1 MNGLIPTNQLKTIKD
16 VYHDYKTDPNKLP
29 RFKNTLK
36 NVVYSDPTSNKVFL
50 KLFVFSDKFT
60 KDRWRAD
67 RNEIENNLR
76 YSLGHPLAVAADSK
90 YLFAHPGSTKLGY
103 SQNENIQKPFI
114 IGKDIGF
121 VEEPKGSSN
130 YFSIYEIIDKTAS
143 EFLKEISGD
152 ETIPIPFF
160 SSPQIVYKN
169 TEDDSN
175 IKRFKIQHNILTD
188 NPQFGEKDAI
198 AKDLCIGNDMEC
210 LPILQ
215 RQASSNNFDSIL
227 LDTDGQCDFCLVGRL
242 TQIFENNLKTV
253 QHSSNHFKSDPN
265 YMSEPNTQQTND
277 NNNNNQQQQGQNQTD
292 SSQNQNLGQPIKTN
306 NNNPNNLDTKIEE
319 TKTGYK
325 LDIDTLNNLIKKN
338 IDEFMTKKND
348 NINEQTK
355 QTKNEETSPST
366 KTEQGVD
373 EATRKRLEEVENN
386 NKELTKQ
393 VQEYQK
399 RFYRDDVA
407 NVLLEYYKTQKA
419 FVNDKGE
426 LDESRFGKALEYWT
440 NTGKDTKT
448 IQEEI
453 EISNL
458 MFSHQLPKKKEK
470 EAEITKKASSKD
482 FEGTETDTQVYN
494 VPETQKE
501 ESQAIESDDKPY
513 WDRSIATNSI

>member
-1 MNGLIPTNQLKTIKD
+1 MLNSNQLKTIKD
-16 VYHDYKTDPNKLP
+16 VYHDYKTNPEKLP

-36 NVVYSDPTSNKVFL
+36 NVVHIDPASNRVYL

-67 RNEIENNLR
+67 RNEIESNLK

-90 YLFAHPGSTKLGY
+90 YLFAHPGSTKLAY
-103 SQNENIQKPFI
+103 SQNENIQKPFV

-121 VEEPKGSSN
+121 VEEPKGSAN
-130 YFSIYEIIDKTAS
+130 YFSIYDITDQTAK

-215 RQASSNNFDSIL
+215 KQASSNNFDSIL

-265 YMSEPNTQQTND
+265 YMSEQNTQQTND
-277 NNNNNQQQQGQNQTD
+277 NANTNNQQNNQQQQQPTD
-292 SSQNQNLGQPIKTN
+292 SSQQQNQNLGQPIKPN
-306 NNNPNNLDTKIEE
+306 NNNNLDTKIEE

-325 LDIDTLNNLIKKN
+325 LDIETVNNLIKKN
-338 IDEFMTKKND
+338 IEEFMKTKND
-348 NINEQTK
+348 NINEQSKTK
-355 QTKNEETSPST
+355 EEQTTNTPTPNTKVEPS
-366 KTEQGVD
+366 QD

-407 NVLLEYYKTQKA
+407 NVLLEYYKTNKA
-419 FVNDKGE
+419 FVNEKGE
-426 LDESRFGKALEYWT
+426 LDESRFSKALEFWT

-448 IQEEI
+448 IKEEI

-458 MFSHQLPKKKEK
+458 MFSHQLPKKKEQ
-470 EAEITKKASSKD
+470 EITKKASSKD
-482 FEGTETDTQVYN
+482 FDDTQVYN
-494 VPETQKE
+494 VPETQNKE
-501 ESQAIESDDKPY
+501 ETTTSKISSDEKPY
-513 WDRSIATNSI
+513 WDRRIARNSI